1 MQYEVVTDRVVVAE
15 LDNESVLLD
24 VSSGLYYGLDE
35 VGSRIWTLLNEALDV
50 ETIVSRLADEYEAA
64 PDELGATW
72 SLSSTRSP
80 PAGWSA
86 RRSRSEAR
94 EDRC

>member
-64 PDELGATW
+64 PDELRRDVVAFVDA
-72 SLSSTRSP
+72 L
-80 PAGWSA
+80 AA
-86 RRSRSEAR
+86 RGLVRTAQLV
-94 EDRC
+94 